1 MPRSFLVKKKVAQ
14 PVPADPQNLA
24 DTDLIH
30 GQTSDCEMVSD
41 KPSNKETKTSSS
53 NRPFDIENLF
63 SLDDKAKKEQKTS
76 SKLFAV
82 SSSRPNF
89 TNMDPAAVTVNGKYA
104 P

>member
-1 MPRSFLVKKKVAQ
+1 MSLTRQFKNTQV
-14 PVPADPQNLA
+14 NL
-24 DTDLIH
+24 LPCCFVSL

-63 SLDDKAKKEQKTS
+63 SLDDKAKKEQKTT

-82 SSSRPNF
+82 SSSRPSF